1 MPAAT
6 VQSTQSTRRRKAKPR
21 PLLAKIFILLI
32 QVIFSPLAILW
43 DSFQSKKSLD
53 RSWTFAFFLL
63 ISVLMLLTG
72 LGLLVADGPVDK
84 TLKLMT
90 NLAGSETVL
99 PGTTQP
105 VLEAINDYALQ
116 NRLDPNLVYAIVKSE
131 SNFDPKAV
139 SRAGARGLMQLMP
152 EVWREYSNSSCTG
165 NHAPGRDCDPQNC
178 IYVPEANLRAGT
190 RYLRALLDRYNDRV
204 DLALE
209 AYNAGLTNV
218 EPGQTPKFEETR
230 NYIQKTIGTWRDL
243 RKATLIERVRVG
255 LSVQGGLKVLFGLS
269 FLCWLILFWWASR
282 RLFGR

>member
-6 VQSTQSTRRRKAKPR
+6 VQPSQSARRRKAKPR
-21 PLLAKIFILLI
+21 GLLAKIFILLI

-43 DSFQSKKSLD
+43 DSFQPKKGLD

-63 ISVLMLLTG
+63 TSVLMLLTG

-84 TLKLMT
+84 TLKLMA
-90 NLAGSETVL
+90 NLAGNEEVL

-131 SNFDPKAV
+131 SNFNPKAV

-165 NHAPGRDCDPQNC
+165 NHPPTQLCDPQNC

-190 RYLRALLDRYNDRV
+190 RYLRALLDRYDDRV

-209 AYNAGLTNV
+209 AYNAGMTNV
-218 EPGQTPKFEETR
+218 EPGQAPKFEETR

-243 RKATLIERVRVG
+243 RKTTLIEQIRVG

-282 RLFGR
+282 KLFAR